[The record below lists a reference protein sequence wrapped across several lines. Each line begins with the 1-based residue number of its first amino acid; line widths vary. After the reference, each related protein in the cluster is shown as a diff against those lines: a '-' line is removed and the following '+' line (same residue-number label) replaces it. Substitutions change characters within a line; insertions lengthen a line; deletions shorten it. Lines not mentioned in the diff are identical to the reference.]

1 MSENTKELDAKAR
14 AKKFIKDKG
23 FTNSFIQEE
32 VESFIIEH
40 DEKYGHIVS
49 LDELMERLYDNLDI
63 ITFDSEHRPANGE
76 LGEYE
81 GRVYDDEDKDTI
93 TLYSD
98 EKSMELSDYD
108 KEHWDIYTEKDKKE
122 LLQKI
127 ETNKQ
132 DIKDTLKHELTHAAY
147 TIKGKYGIGETH
159 VFNEMR
165 KKYFWRQIL

>member
-1 MSENTKELDAKAR
+1 MSENTKELDVKAR
-14 AKKFIKDKG
+14 ARKFIKDKG

-32 VESFIIEH
+32 IESFIIEH

-108 KEHWDIYTEKDKKE
+108 KEHWDI
-122 LLQKI
+122 
-127 ETNKQ
+127 
-132 DIKDTLKHELTHAAY
+132 
-147 TIKGKYGIGETH
+147 
-159 VFNEMR
+159 
-165 KKYFWRQIL
+165 